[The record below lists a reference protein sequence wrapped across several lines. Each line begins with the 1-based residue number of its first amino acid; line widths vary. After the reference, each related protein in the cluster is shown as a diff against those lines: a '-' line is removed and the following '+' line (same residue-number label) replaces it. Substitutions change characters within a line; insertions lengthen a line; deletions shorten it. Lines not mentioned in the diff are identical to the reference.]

1 MAAFTSLGVVL
12 LAGFVAANTCSN
24 FSIPVEISSRQGV
37 FPNIPAEA
45 NLEVTSFA
53 QQFSQQGRN
62 YSAKILQGYATVQG
76 KYEISAKYCQPDNG
90 KASTIQILSHGIGFD
105 KTYWDLSYNNY
116 NYSYVKVA
124 NAAGYSTLAIDR
136 LGIGNSSHGDP
147 INEIQAQL
155 EVEAL
160 NAVTTLL
167 RARKIPQVK
176 NHYSKVI
183 HVGHSFG
190 SIQSYWLS
198 ALYPNNTDGLV
209 LTGYSGNG
217 TFLPS
222 QTVPAWNLHS
232 ARLNQPLRFADAPN
246 STLRAKF
253 NGWLKNISL
262 VQALQTL
269 LKGVGIVVSTDDIW
283 NDIAT
288 TEVGN
293 IINGWN
299 VTNEQQLNYPSG
311 YLTHSDLTANQFVFL
326 RYGAYDIGLGVVTEQ
341 TKQPVTIG
349 ELLTAGSAPSETSF
363 SGPVIIFTG
372 EYDEPFCGLDC
383 YPTGGVAPNIPVQA
397 KKAFPNAQAFE
408 AYIQPNTGHGINAHY
423 NSTAGNEYV
432 QKWLATNGLGA

>member
-1 MAAFTSLGVVL
+1 MALVSIKRTYCARALSGLKLTITS
-12 LAGFVAANTCSN
+12 
-24 FSIPVEISSRQGV
+24 
-37 FPNIPAEA
+37 
-45 NLEVTSFA
+45 
-53 QQFSQQGRN
+53 
-62 YSAKILQGYATVQG
+62 
-76 KYEISAKYCQPDNG
+76 
-90 KASTIQILSHGIGFD
+90 
-105 KTYWDLSYNNY
+105 YWDLSYNNY

-167 RARKIPQVK
+167 RAGQIPEIT
-176 NHYSKVI
+176 NHYNKII

-209 LTGYSGNG
+209 LTGFSVNG

-232 ARLNQPLRFADAPN
+232 ARLNQPLRFGDAPN
-246 STLRAKF
+246 NKLQSVF
-253 NGWLKNISL
+253 NGWLRNSNLI
-262 VQALQTL
+262 QALQRL
-269 LKGVGIVVSTDDIW
+269 LKSVGIAASTDDLW

-288 TEVGN
+288 TEVGD
-293 IINGWN
+293 IISGWN
-299 VTNEQQLNYPSG
+299 VTGEQRLNYPNG
-311 YLTHSDLTANQFVFL
+311 YTTHSDLTANQFVFL
-326 RYGAYDIGLGVVTEQ
+326 RYGSYDIGLGVVTEQ

-349 ELLTAGSAPSETSF
+349 ELLTAGSAPPGSSF
-363 SGPVIIFTG
+363 GGPVIIFTG

-383 YPTGGVAPNIPVQA
+383 YATGGVAANIPVQA
-397 KKAFPNAQAFE
+397 KPAFPNASAFE

-432 QKWLATNGLGA
+432 QQWLAANGLGA

>member
-1 MAAFTSLGVVL
+1 MVPATSLSTLL
-12 LAGFVAANTCSN
+12 LASFAAARTCSN
-24 FSIPVEISSRQGV
+24 FSIPIEISSRQGV
-37 FPNIPAEA
+37 FPDIPAES
-45 NLEVTSFA
+45 NLEVTDFA

-62 YSAKILQGYATVQG
+62 YSAKVLKGYATVQG
-76 KYEISAKYCQPDNG
+76 KYKISAKYCQPDSG
-90 KASTIQILSHGIGFD
+90 TGSTIQILSHGIGFD

-116 NYSYVKVA
+116 NYSYAKVA
-124 NAAGYSTLAIDR
+124 NEAGYSTLAIDR

-147 INEIQAQL
+147 INVIQAQN

-167 RARKIPQVK
+167 RAGKIPEIK

-209 LTGYSGNG
+209 LTGYSANG

-222 QTVPAWNLHS
+222 QTVAAWNLHS
-232 ARLNQPLRFADAPN
+232 ARLNQPLRLGNASNKGLQSVSNGSMTN
-246 STLRAKF
+246 S
-253 NGWLKNISL
+253 GL

-269 LKGVGIVVSTDDIW
+269 LERGGVDSSTDDIW

-299 VTNEQQLNYPSG
+299 VTDEQCLNYPSG

-326 RYGAYDIGLGVVTEQ
+326 RYGAYDIGLGVITEQ

-349 ELLTAGSAPSETSF
+349 ELLTAGSAPMMSSF
-363 SGPVIIFTG
+363 SGPVIVFTG

-383 YPTGGVAPNIPVQA
+383 YATGGVAPSIPAQV
-397 KKAFPNAQAFE
+397 KKSFPNANAFE
-408 AYIQPNTGHGINAHY
+408 AYIQPNSGHGINAHY

-432 QKWLATNGLGA
+432 QKWLAANGLGA